1 MQLKAQL
8 HPQQRYRLRAVIVH
22 IGGAESGHYVTYR
35 NVSSPLAATAIA
47 AVQSST
53 AASAVGSTH
62 AKGAGGGGEGGT
74 GGSGSRG
81 DAGSGEVSAEGGTQ
95 TRWMLASDDSV
106 SMVTLTE
113 VLLCRPYMLFYE
125 RC

>member
-8 HPQQRYRLRAVIVH
+8 RPQHHYRLRAVIVH

-53 AASAVGSTH
+53 AASAAGSTT
-62 AKGAGGGGEGGT
+62 ATGAGGGGGST
-74 GGSGSRG
+74 GGGGSRG
-81 DAGSGEVSAEGGTQ
+81 DAGSDDVSAEGGCQ
-95 TRWMLASDDSV
+95 TKWMLASDDSV